1 MEDLLTDVL
10 NSEIKV
16 KVLRLF
22 ASRLEG
28 YHATGR
34 EVARIVGTTAPTAHA
49 ALKDLYSFH
58 ILNYE
63 VSGKNH
69 LYSLNRK
76 TRIVQ
81 EILLPMF
88 QKENAFK
95 QDVFEFLKTLL
106 SKKHKLKDVVSILLY
121 GSQQTGS
128 SGSSSDV
135 DIAVIVKNENDVK
148 VMEAL
153 FVEEISSSF
162 YDYFGV
168 SLDAYIKTQ
177 KDFTDRL
184 NNNLPPVST
193 LIKSYSVIYGEDPI
207 NFRKLSKTA
216 GDTP

>member
-16 KVLRLF
+16 KVMRLF

-49 ALKDLYSFH
+49 ALKDLYSSH

-88 QKENAFK
+88 QKEDAFK
-95 QDVFEFLKTLL
+95 ADVFEFIKTALK
-106 SKKHKLKDVVSILLY
+106 KKKVIDSIVSILLY
-121 GSQQTGS
+121 GSQQRGKS
-128 SGSSSDV
+128 DESSDI
-135 DIAVIVKNENDVK
+135 DIAVIVRTEGDLKIIED
-148 VMEAL
+148 L
-153 FVEEISSSF
+153 FIEEITSSF

-168 SLDAYIKTQ
+168 LLDAYIKTQ

-184 NNNLPPVST
+184 NKNLPPVST
-193 LIKSYSVIYGEDPI
+193 LMRSYSVIYGEDPI
-207 NFRKLSKTA
+207 NWRGL
-216 GDTP
+216 

>member
-16 KVLRLF
+16 KVMRLF

-49 ALKDLYSFH
+49 ALKDLYSSH

-88 QKENAFK
+88 QKEDAFK
-95 QDVFEFLKTLL
+95 ADVFEFIKTALK
-106 SKKHKLKDVVSILLY
+106 KKKVIDSIVSILLY
-121 GSQQTGS
+121 GSQQRGKS
-128 SGSSSDV
+128 DESSDI
-135 DIAVIVKNENDVK
+135 DIAVIVRTEDDLK
-148 VMEAL
+148 VIEDL
-153 FVEEISSSF
+153 FIEEITSSF
-162 YDYFGV
+162 HDYFGV

-184 NNNLPPVST
+184 NKNLPPVST
-193 LIKSYSVIYGEDPI
+193 LMKSYSVIYGEDPI
-207 NFRKLSKTA
+207 NWRGL
-216 GDTP
+216 